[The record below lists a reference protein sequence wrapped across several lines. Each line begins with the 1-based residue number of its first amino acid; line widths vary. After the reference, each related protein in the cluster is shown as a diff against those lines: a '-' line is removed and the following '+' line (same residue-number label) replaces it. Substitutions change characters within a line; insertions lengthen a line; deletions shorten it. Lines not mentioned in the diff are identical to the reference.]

1 MNLLRLRLLAF
12 PLCLAATLALTLAC
26 NKSTTART
34 EGQTQAKV
42 IGERKPA
49 PDFTLQDADGN
60 SLKLS
65 DLRGKVVVVNFWA
78 TWCGP
83 CALEI
88 PWFIEFEQQYKSKGL
103 EIVGI
108 SMDEDGWKAIKPYVA
123 AKKMNYRILLG
134 NDSVGQLYGGVDSL
148 PTTFIIDR
156 QGRLAFPPH
165 VGLPGKSEYL
175 NEIQTLLGEKQQAHS
190 GAFTPGN
197 LVRGS
202 ATATHG

>member
-1 MNLLRLRLLAF
+1 MNLRRLRSLAF
-12 PLCLAATLALTLAC
+12 PLCFATLLALTSAC
-26 NKSTTART
+26 NKTTTTRA
-34 EGQTQAKV
+34 EGQAESKATGQ
-42 IGERKPA
+42 RKPA
-49 PDFTLQDADGN
+49 PDFTLQDANGN

-65 DLRGKVVVVNFWA
+65 DLRGKVVVLNFWA

-123 AKKMNYRILLG
+123 AKKVNYRVVLG
-134 NDSVGQLYGGVDSL
+134 NDAVGTLYGGVDSL

-165 VGLPGKSEYL
+165 VGLPGKNEYL
-175 NEIQTLLGEKQQAHS
+175 HEIQTLLDEKQQANS
-190 GAFTPGN
+190 RAFIPGD
-197 LVRGS
+197 LLPGP
-202 ATATHG
+202 ATAAHG